1 MILVFVLD
9 PSVYCIKKIT
19 RYKLLKKTLLLTFCV
34 VDMLIIVTEL
44 DKLLQIGPLQLSI
57 AVSGWYLLSRY
68 DSHGNLKMS
77 QTAPHLK
84 VISLATLD
92 MITPHQ
98 CQLHCTPI
106 FLLKKLLVEKAP
118 FHTFALLCSL
128 LFFKGWVLQ
137 KNSFI
142 VPDWAKYIVGKPS
155 KLLVRTKKWFN
166 ISNSQLLG
174 LKIRPKARM
183 LDSNHPRGAPKPE
196 CQRHNGP
203 RV

>member
-44 DKLLQIGPLQLSI
+44 DKLVQIGPLQLSV

-98 CQLHCTPI
+98 CRLHCTPI
-106 FLLKKLLVEKAP
+106 
-118 FHTFALLCSL
+118 
-128 LFFKGWVLQ
+128 
-137 KNSFI
+137 SF
-142 VPDWAKYIVGKPS
+142 
-155 KLLVRTKKWFN
+155 
-166 ISNSQLLG
+166 
-174 LKIRPKARM
+174 
-183 LDSNHPRGAPKPE
+183 
-196 CQRHNGP
+196 
-203 RV
+203 

>member
-1 MILVFVLD
+1 MGLKQNINQHELKKIIFLRKNMILVFVLD

-44 DKLLQIGPLQLSI
+44 DKLVQIGPLQLST

-98 CQLHCTPI
+98 CRLHCTPI
-106 FLLKKLLVEKAP
+106 FFEKTLSRKSSFPHFCIALFTP
-118 FHTFALLCSL
+118 FL
-128 LFFKGWVLQ
+128 
-137 KNSFI
+137 
-142 VPDWAKYIVGKPS
+142 
-155 KLLVRTKKWFN
+155 
-166 ISNSQLLG
+166 
-174 LKIRPKARM
+174 
-183 LDSNHPRGAPKPE
+183 
-196 CQRHNGP
+196 
-203 RV
+203 

>member
-44 DKLLQIGPLQLSI
+44 DKLVQIGPLQLSV

-137 KNSFI
+137 KKFFHKSR
-142 VPDWAKYIVGKPS
+142 WAIIYGGKIVGAGR
-155 KLLVRTKKWFN
+155 LD
-166 ISNSQLLG
+166 
-174 LKIRPKARM
+174 LKRPKKCKFG
-183 LDSNHPRGAPKPE
+183 LF
-196 CQRHNGP
+196 
-203 RV
+203 